1 MAGRHQRHT
10 SRDVLLSVGGGAVA
24 GAQPLGRCFCDKTLG
39 DGPVYHM
46 LHHAKNVGNMS
57 IEPFD
62 KMFGTLID
70 SSKIAAWV
78 MPAKGG

>member
-1 MAGRHQRHT
+1 
-10 SRDVLLSVGGGAVA
+10 
-24 GAQPLGRCFCDKTLG
+24 
-39 DGPVYHM
+39 
-46 LHHAKNVGNMS
+46 MS

>member
-1 MAGRHQRHT
+1 MQLGT
-10 SRDVLLSVGGGAVA
+10 PGGGPRTTGTPATA
-24 GAQPLGRCFCDKTLG
+24 SAARPSRLYSRPFHGLWRLR
-39 DGPVYHM
+39 
-46 LHHAKNVGNMS
+46 HHAKNVGNMS

>member
-1 MAGRHQRHT
+1 
-10 SRDVLLSVGGGAVA
+10 
-24 GAQPLGRCFCDKTLG
+24 
-39 DGPVYHM
+39 M
-46 LHHAKNVGNMS
+46 LHHAKNARSMAYPNHDPDPGPNPSPNTSRSRSPNPTHGPRPNLYQVGNMS

-78 MPAKGG
+78 MPAKG